1 MIVITIKVFETFYT
15 SLFFLFTL
23 LVKSGGVIDNIDKQ
37 RCFLRIAAGDQHRS
51 AQSGHTK
58 TIIDNL
64 RKINIHDTFHVL
76 IDGLAT

>member
-1 MIVITIKVFETFYT
+1 MIIITIKVFETSYT

-37 RCFLRIAAGDQHRS
+37 RCFLRIAAGDQRRS